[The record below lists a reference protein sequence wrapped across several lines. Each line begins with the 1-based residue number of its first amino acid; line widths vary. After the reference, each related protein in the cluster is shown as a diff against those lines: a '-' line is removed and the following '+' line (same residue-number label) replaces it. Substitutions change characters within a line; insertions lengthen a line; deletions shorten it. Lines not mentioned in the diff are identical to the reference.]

1 MLSVM
6 DGFLLAWRWH
16 GIGESDEDEGD
27 VLAWDA
33 MRLTTD
39 ADDGPSAGPA
49 SRRNGAPSLS
59 LSLSLSLS
67 NVSPYTRSAL
77 EVLHQK
83 LHPCPSDLSVQ
94 VRVVA
99 EDGDVAT
106 AARGA

>member
-1 MLSVM
+1 MGSS
-6 DGFLLAWRWH
+6 LLGA

-27 VLAWDA
+27 VLAWEA

-39 ADDGPSAGPA
+39 ADGPSAGPA
-49 SRRNGAPSLS
+49 IVEEMEPPSFALALECLALYS
-59 LSLSLSLS
+59 
-67 NVSPYTRSAL
+67 YTRSAL

-83 LHPCPSDLSVQ
+83 LHPCPSDLSAQ

-99 EDGDVAT
+99 EYGDVAK

>member
-39 ADDGPSAGPA
+39 ADGPSAGPA
-49 SRRNGAPSLS
+49 SRRNGAPLS
-59 LSLSLSLS
+59 FALALSFLIECL
-67 NVSPYTRSAL
+67 AL
-77 EVLHQK
+77 Y
-83 LHPCPSDLSVQ
+83 SFS
-94 VRVVA
+94 
-99 EDGDVAT
+99 
-106 AARGA
+106 ARGVTPKITPMSF

>member
-6 DGFLLAWRWH
+6 DGFLLAWRRH
-16 GIGESDEDEGD
+16 GIGESDEDGGD
-27 VLAWDA
+27 VLAWEA

-39 ADDGPSAGPA
+39 ADGPSAVPA
-49 SRRNGAPSLS
+49 SVEEMEPPSFSLS
-59 LSLSLSLS
+59 LSLSVS

-83 LHPCPSDLSVQ
+83 LHPCPSELSEQ

-99 EDGDVAT
+99 
-106 AARGA
+106 

>member
-39 ADDGPSAGPA
+39 ADGPSAGPA
-49 SRRNGAPSLS
+49 SVEEMEPPLFRSRSLF
-59 LSLSLSLS
+59 
-67 NVSPYTRSAL
+67 PYRMSRL
-77 EVLHQK
+77 IL
-83 LHPCPSDLSVQ
+83 VQ
-94 VRVVA
+94 R
-99 EDGDVAT
+99 
-106 AARGA
+106 

>member
-1 MLSVM
+1 MGSS
-6 DGFLLAWRWH
+6 LLGA

-33 MRLTTD
+33 TRLTTD
-39 ADDGPSAGPA
+39 ADGPSAGPA
-49 SRRNGAPSLS
+49 SRRNGAPLSSLS

>member
-1 MLSVM
+1 MGSS
-6 DGFLLAWRWH
+6 LLGA

-49 SRRNGAPSLS
+49 SRRNGAPLSFALS
-59 LSLSLSLS
+59 LSLFLS

-77 EVLHQK
+77 EVLHQI

-99 EDGDVAT
+99 EDGDMAT
-106 AARGA
+106 AERGA